1 MARLRNEE
9 MPTISVDLHDIF
21 DVNPS
26 QFPISDYLNGK
37 FGRLCFVQK
46 LHLADDYANLDLL
59 NEDYG
64 YLLSLDRLFRG

>member
-26 QFPISDYLNGK
+26 QLPNSDYLNGK
-37 FGRLCFVQK
+37 FGR
-46 LHLADDYANLDLL
+46 
-59 NEDYG
+59 
-64 YLLSLDRLFRG
+64 